1 MAEAWESAERVQ
13 KNDAGQ
19 YRAFIGG
26 EWIPVEK
33 AQKNE
38 SGQFRVMRSQEKP
51 DSPPPAPLT
60 LEGRTNLRGERSD
73 SPKPLEDIASYFAN
87 VATGASGLMR
97 GGANLLSDGLGDKIW
112 PKALGSE
119 GSIGKTV
126 GSLVDPVALAI
137 GGGVLKAVPY
147 APVLGNGLVQGG
159 VNLAKNAAAGAAMGG
174 AIGGLSD
181 EGTAAGGAGVG
192 AAINVVAPPLVG
204 GATKLAGS
212 VWDAMVGRYGL
223 VNAGKIARSAAGGD
237 LAAIR
242 AATAAAPKDITAT
255 QATAGVKN
263 DLWDALGE
271 IAKANDKSNYF
282 SRLADTQQQ
291 GRVSDM
297 QRLAGGANQTEARNA
312 AGASQRTLNQITTP
326 MRETELA
333 AANEAGRLKG
343 PLEQEAER
351 LGGAASAKVADV
363 RRMEAARLAA
373 ERTAQNTFPVEG
385 LPRVPGRYTYA
396 GDTLEPLAERIGTQ
410 SAADSLILGEG
421 SRFSQRLADSL
432 AAHGLRPLNARAVI
446 GSIGAKLRD
455 PSIGTNLNAQ
465 KAMSAVSAQIDDW
478 AQKNGGVIDAEA
490 LYGIRKNLNDTIESL
505 IGGGDP
511 ALTKKAAASIA
522 GQVKPLIDD
531 AIERA
536 GGTGWRGYLK
546 TFEEGMRQ
554 IEQGKMA
561 AAGLKMVEKQPAKFE
576 SLMAGNEPKSVKDV
590 FGPTKYDIRKEMSP
604 TQLRVM
610 DRVAAE
616 LTRDRSIAEGAKRG
630 GQAMQKMLDDHGLSL
645 AIPNLLEREIAWY
658 NRIIKA
664 IEGKL
669 QKSTVDTLMAGM
681 RNGESA
687 AKVLN
692 ALPTQEKFIV
702 LKEILPYAA
711 GGAVAA
717 SQE

>member
-38 SGQFRVMRSQEKP
+38 SGKFRIMRSQDKSEALP
-51 DSPPPAPLT
+51 SAPFT
-60 LEGRTNLRGERSD
+60 LEGRTNLRGEKSGTN
-73 SPKPLEDIASYFAN
+73 PLEDIASYYGN

-97 GGANLLSDGLGDKIW
+97 GGANLLSSGLGDKIW
-112 PKALGSE
+112 PKALGSK
-119 GSIGKTV
+119 GSVGEVV
-126 GSLVDPVALAI
+126 GSLVDPVALAV
-137 GGGVLKAVPY
+137 GGGVLKAIPY
-147 APVLGNGLVQGG
+147 APVMGQGLVQGG
-159 VNLAKNAAAGAAMGG
+159 VNLGKNAAAGAAMGG

-181 EGTAAGGAGVG
+181 EGTVAGGAGLG
-192 AAINVVAPPLVG
+192 AAINVVAPPVVSG
-204 GATKLAGS
+204 VTKLAGS
-212 VWDAMVGRYGL
+212 VWDAIVGRYGL

-237 LAAIR
+237 LAAIK
-242 AATAAAPKDITAT
+242 AATAAAPNDITAT

-271 IAKANDKSNYF
+271 IARKNDKTNYF
-282 SRLADTQQQ
+282 SRLADTQRQ
-291 GRVSDM
+291 GRVADM

-333 AANEAGRLKG
+333 SANQGFL
-343 PLEQEAER
+343 
-351 LGGAASAKVADV
+351 SAN
-363 RRMEAARLAA
+363 R
-373 ERTAQNTFPVEG
+373 
-385 LPRVPGRYTYA
+385 
-396 GDTLEPLAERIGTQ
+396 
-410 SAADSLILGEG
+410 
-421 SRFSQRLADSL
+421 
-432 AAHGLRPLNARAVI
+432 VI
-446 GSIGAKLRD
+446 GSIGAKLKD

-465 KAMSAVSAQIDDW
+465 KAMSAVSSQIDDW

-536 GGTGWRGYLK
+536 GGSGWRGYLK
-546 TFEEGMRQ
+546 TFEEGMRK
-554 IEQGKMA
+554 IEQGNMA
-561 AAGLKMVEKQPAKFE
+561 SAGLRMVEKQPAKFE
-576 SLMAGNEPKSVKDV
+576 SLMAGNEPKAVKDV
-590 FGPTKYDIRKEMSP
+590 FGPTKYDIRKEMTP
-604 TQLRVM
+604 IQLRVM
-610 DRVAAE
+610 DRVASE